1 MPNDADAHRRARR
14 LGFAVVAIGVLN
26 LVSAFSP
33 WVDRHVELVDRALTP
48 GVPDLAS
55 GAAATLGVVL
65 VLVGRGL
72 VQRRRVACWTAIVA
86 VGASTVA
93 QVLEGSDRRVVM
105 VSLLVLT
112 MLVLNRRVFVVVAD
126 RRRTRTLAF
135 AVPAVLGAIFAY
147 GLAGLSLE
155 RQGIHPALT
164 LGSGMAEIAARLVGR
179 SGPLHLPTDY
189 VWLPVSITILG
200 SLAGFVLI
208 VYTLAPIRE
217 RVRMHDAD
225 RLHVRDLVD
234 RADGDTLDPFALRT
248 DKRYVFSADR
258 RAAIAYRYVNGVGL
272 ASGDP
277 VGDPD
282 AFAGA
287 LEAWLLLCR
296 RGGWRPAILGTRVE
310 LLPLYEAHGL
320 RAHYLGDEAVI
331 DVGSFALAGRRMRPV
346 RQACQRIAN
355 AGYSTEIHREG
366 ELGEPLHSELRDLA
380 HRARHG
386 APERGFSM
394 ALDGLLSGRDGDC
407 VVAVTR
413 DDAGI
418 PVAFQRYVPCMGG
431 RGLSLDAMRRDRT
444 GPNGVN
450 ERMIADVVAW
460 AKQHGVEQV
469 SLNFAFF
476 RAFLD
481 EGARLKGLQTLE
493 AWFVKRANPYFQIE
507 SLLRFNAK
515 FDPTWRPRY
524 LVYRSVGELAS
535 VGVAALSAESFLP
548 FDRRPQAYPVARPGA
563 EAPASG
569 VAVTARSSPSTSS
582 PDPSSSSS
590 GASGPKEVARERS
603 SSVARSSS
611 PR

>member
-1 MPNDADAHRRARR
+1 M
-14 LGFAVVAIGVLN
+14 
-26 LVSAFSP
+26 
-33 WVDRHVELVDRALTP
+33 DRALTP

-72 VQRRRVACWTAIVA
+72 VQRRRVAFWTA
-86 VGASTVA
+86 VGAVGISTVA
-93 QVLEGSDRRVVM
+93 QVLQGSDRRVAM
-105 VSLLVLT
+105 VSLLVFTL
-112 MLVLNRRVFVVVAD
+112 LVINRHVFVVVVD
-126 RRRTRTLAF
+126 RRRARTLAF
-135 AVPAVLGAIFAY
+135 AVPAVLGAIVVY
-147 GLAGLSLE
+147 GMVGLSLE
-155 RQGIHPALT
+155 RRGIHPSLT
-164 LGSGMAEIAARLVGR
+164 PGRGLAEIAARLVGR

-189 VWLPVSITILG
+189 VWLPVSITLLG
-200 SLAGFVLI
+200 SVAAFALI
-208 VYTLAPIRE
+208 VYALAPIRE
-217 RVRMHDAD
+217 RVRAHDAD
-225 RLHVRDLVD
+225 RQRVRELVD
-234 RADGDTLDPFALRT
+234 RTDGDTLDPFALRT
-248 DKRYVFSADR
+248 DKRYVFSPDG

-277 VGDPD
+277 VGARDS
-282 AFAGA
+282 FGGA
-287 LEAWLLLCR
+287 LESYLLLCR
-296 RGGWRPAILGTRVE
+296 RSGWRPAILGTRAE
-310 LLPLYEAHGL
+310 LLPMYEAHRL

-331 DVGSFALAGRRMRPV
+331 DVGSFGLSGRRMRPV

-355 AGYSTEIHREG
+355 AGYTTEIHREG
-366 ELGEPLHSELRDLA
+366 RLGEPLRSELRDLA
-380 HRARHG
+380 RRARQG

-413 DDAGI
+413 DETGA

-431 RGLSLDAMRRDRT
+431 SGLSLDAMRRERS

-460 AKQHGVEQV
+460 AGDHDIEQV

-481 EGARLKGLQTLE
+481 EDARLTGLQSLE

-507 SLLRFNAK
+507 SLLKFNAK

-548 FDRRPQAYPVARPGA
+548 FDRRPETHPAPEPVAP
-563 EAPASG
+563 PAL
-569 VAVTARSSPSTSS
+569 TARSSSFPGRSTPESESWSS
-582 PDPSSSSS
+582 STATSGSRAAAREPSSS
-590 GASGPKEVARERS
+590 
-603 SSVARSSS
+603 
-611 PR
+611 